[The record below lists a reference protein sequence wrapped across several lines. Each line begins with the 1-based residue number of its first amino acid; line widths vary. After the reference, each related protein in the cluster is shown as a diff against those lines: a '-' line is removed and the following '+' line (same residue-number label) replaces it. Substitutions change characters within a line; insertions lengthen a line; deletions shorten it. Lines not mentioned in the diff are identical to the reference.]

1 MDQDTT
7 ILLID
12 QDSATSDSIGRVIG
26 NQASHCK
33 LRRVPDV
40 PTALARIWGGGID
53 VVLLNL
59 PAGVN
64 PVEIGGGPEN
74 PLAPFRALQEKSQ
87 NVPVVILCDSAGEG
101 LARTAVQ
108 QGAAAYLLRE
118 ALEADV
124 LKVVRSVAAKVA
136 PSGAILRTLAPS
148 GKGGKIVAFMGAK
161 GGVGATTVALN
172 AAAAMAGHRRVILLE
187 LHAEL
192 GSLPFYFQPH
202 RSVRDI
208 GDLLASA
215 DRAHEVPL
223 RELESCL
230 WPVKNV
236 PGLQVLFGSRNQQ
249 NSVPL
254 HPADAT
260 GILALASEIADYVIV
275 DLPAS
280 LSETNRAVLENSDC
294 LALVVE
300 REPISV
306 QSAKLILGRMDSWKT
321 GKLAVGA
328 VILNR
333 AALVSPMPF
342 AEIAA
347 DLRVRTLGVIPP
359 ATDLCAAAQHAH
371 APMVTL
377 DTDSL
382 ASVSLRDLG
391 REIEELVPSA
401 GPAERTEDGP
411 LAAYHVGQKMT
422 RAGVR

>member
-1 MDQDTT
+1 MDQDITV
-7 ILLID
+7 LLID
-12 QDSATSDSIGRVIG
+12 ETAAALDSIGRVLG
-26 NQASHCK
+26 GQASRFK
-33 LRRVPDV
+33 LRRVADV

-64 PVEIGGGPEN
+64 PVESGGHPEN
-74 PLAPFRALQEKSQ
+74 PLARFRALQEKTQ

-108 QGAAAYLLRE
+108 QGAAAYILRE
-118 ALEADV
+118 AFEVDL
-124 LKVVRSVAAKVA
+124 LKVLRSVAAKTAASSPIPAAVT
-136 PSGAILRTLAPS
+136 PSRQ
-148 GKGGKIVAFMGAK
+148 GGKIIAFMGAK
-161 GGVGATTVALN
+161 GGVGNTTVALN
-172 AAAAMAGHRRVILLE
+172 VAAALAGHRRVILLE

-202 RSVRDI
+202 RSMRDI
-208 GDLLASA
+208 GALLDSA
-215 DRAHEVPL
+215 NRANELTL

-236 PGLQVLFGSRNQQ
+236 PGLQVLYGSRNQHD
-249 NSVPL
+249 SVPL
-254 HPADAT
+254 DPGDAT
-260 GILALASEIADYVIV
+260 RILALAAEIADYVIV

-300 REPISV
+300 REPIAV
-306 QSAKLILGRMDSWKT
+306 QSAKLILSRLDSWKA
-321 GKLAVGA
+321 GKLTVGA

-342 AEIAA
+342 ADIATE
-347 DLRVRTLGVIPP
+347 LHVQTLGVIPP

-377 DTDSL
+377 DTESL
-382 ASVSLRDLG
+382 ASVALRDLG
-391 REIEELVPSA
+391 REFEELVPSA
-401 GPAERTEDGP
+401 GLAERTEDGP
-411 LAAYHVGQKMT
+411 LAAYHVGQKLT